1 MSSRINFLFPIE
13 VINREIDFR
22 LWLAVLVAKPTNRI
36 FIGYHDVIY
45 RLGEQMRG
53 GVYVGKNLFLTSFPT
68 DLSRYQRLKRN
79 GFSLVHLDEEGA
91 TAGESEDLWRYFLD
105 LRLDPGCLSGDD
117 YICTWGDFQRD
128 HYSSLRPDLASHV
141 RSTGHP
147 RFDLYK
153 PEHREYFSPEV
164 SSLRSRFGDFVL
176 INTNL
181 GHANGGLGLKFTF
194 GEFDRSGFNTYGYN
208 PNEATSRVNH
218 FRGWSHQMHTL
229 SNLVRL
235 VNALS
240 MEFPAINFVIRPHP
254 AEDWTMY
261 EQLFQ
266 GIGNVHVV
274 HEGPVAPWLLASRL
288 LIQEGCMTAIE
299 AYLAG
304 TPVINYDTHTT
315 GHRWKNQFLLANQF
329 GIKLTS
335 EQEVIDAVHEMATG
349 PVNGAKYWDLD
360 PIVPHVMENF
370 KADSLSA
377 TVAVLT
383 EAEGRQHE
391 RASAPSALRIH
402 TDEALRSAVFGGK
415 ALIRPLFPWKNRMY
429 KFFTTNCFYGLDRGS
444 IEAKLRTI
452 QSMTGK
458 PVRAKFFSQS
468 LMSLELDQ

>member
-1 MSSRINFLFPIE
+1 
-13 VINREIDFR
+13 
-22 LWLAVLVAKPTNRI
+22 
-36 FIGYHDVIY
+36 
-45 RLGEQMRG
+45 
-53 GVYVGKNLFLTSFPT
+53 
-68 DLSRYQRLKRN
+68 
-79 GFSLVHLDEEGA
+79 
-91 TAGESEDLWRYFLD
+91 
-105 LRLDPGCLSGDD
+105 
-117 YICTWGDFQRD
+117 
-128 HYSSLRPDLASHV
+128 
-141 RSTGHP
+141 
-147 RFDLYK
+147 
-153 PEHREYFSPEV
+153 
-164 SSLRSRFGDFVL
+164 
-176 INTNL
+176 
-181 GHANGGLGLKFTF
+181 
-194 GEFDRSGFNTYGYN
+194 
-208 PNEATSRVNH
+208 
-218 FRGWSHQMHTL
+218 MHTL